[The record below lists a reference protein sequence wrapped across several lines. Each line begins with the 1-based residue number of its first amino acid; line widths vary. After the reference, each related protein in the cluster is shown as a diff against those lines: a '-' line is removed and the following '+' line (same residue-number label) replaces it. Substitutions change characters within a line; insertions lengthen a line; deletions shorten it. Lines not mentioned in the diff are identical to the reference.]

1 MVYLITEIWY
11 GFGQESKAGNKYLEV
26 MKKYPPDQS
35 VGEVTIPFAVNS
47 TTEGIHTIAVT
58 NVKKGKLEQAIKD
71 AQRNMLEFSDIEGM
85 KYKIRT
91 YLNAAEAMGMIS
103 LQMPE

>member
-1 MVYLITEIWY
+1 MI
-11 GFGQESKAGNKYLEV
+11 
-26 MKKYPPDQS
+26 
-35 VGEVTIPFAVNS
+35 NS

-71 AQRNMLEFSDIEGM
+71 AQRNMLEVSGIEGM

-91 YLNAAEAMGMIS
+91 YLNAPEAMGLIK